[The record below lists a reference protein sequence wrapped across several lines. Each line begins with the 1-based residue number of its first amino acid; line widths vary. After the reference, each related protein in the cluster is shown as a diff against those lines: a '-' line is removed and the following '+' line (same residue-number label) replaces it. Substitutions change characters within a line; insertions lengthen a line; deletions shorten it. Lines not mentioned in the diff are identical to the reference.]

1 MIKSIHLKN
10 IRSFTDSVFKFE
22 EGINLIVGDN
32 GSGKTTLMES
42 VGLFAFGRLLSV
54 EHDALVVRSNEVA
67 GRIEAEFY
75 DNERSSSSVGLSSK
89 EKIVEVAG
97 ARVPVSNLIGL
108 QPQIFFNPETV
119 DIVAGS
125 PVVRRREMDVMILEI
140 DHKFVTDLLNYK
152 KILKERNMLLRRIA
166 LGTAKRNELDFWDEK
181 LANYAIK
188 IYKTRIKLL
197 DFYNQRIN
205 DVFKKLSDRDRE
217 LKLKYIPSCDYG
229 RFREVLVAKTES
241 DAESGST
248 SVGPH
253 RDDFTFMFSHH
264 PMREGA
270 SRGEQRLAAV
280 AYKALGR
287 EYLLQAGIDPII
299 ILDDVFSELDQVRRS
314 SVAKVLNLSKAK
326 QVIISATDEKVI
338 PDNLMNSANVIKLN

>member
-1 MIKSIHLKN
+1 MIKQIHLKN
-10 IRSFTDSVFKFE
+10 VRSFTDSVFEFK

-32 GSGKTTLMES
+32 GSGKTTLLES
-42 VGLFAFGRLLSV
+42 IGLFAFGKFLSV
-54 EHDALVVRSNEVA
+54 EHDASVVRSNELA

-75 DNERSSSSVGLSSK
+75 DNSQNSASVGLSSK
-89 EKIVEVAG
+89 EKIVEVG
-97 ARVPVSNLIGL
+97 GSRVPISNLIGL

-140 DHKFVTDLLNYK
+140 DHKFVADLLNYK
-152 KILKERNMLLRRIA
+152 KVLKERNMLLRRIA
-166 LGTAKRNELDFWDEK
+166 IGSAKRGELDFWDEK

-197 DFYNQRIN
+197 NFYNDRIN
-205 DVFKKLSDRDRE
+205 DVFKELSNRDRE
-217 LKLKYIPSCDYG
+217 LKLKYIPSCDYD
-229 RFREVLVAKTES
+229 RFREVLVAKTEG

-253 RDDFTFMFSHH
+253 RDDFMFMFSNH

-299 ILDDVFSELDQVRRS
+299 VLDDVFSELDQVRRS
-314 SVAKVLNLSKAK
+314 SVAKVLNLSDAK
-326 QVIISATDEKVI
+326 QVLISVTDKKVI
-338 PDNLMNSANVIKLN
+338 PESLIEKANMIKL